1 MSKQLKRC
9 LFCYQSLVLD
19 VNNLTTPFWINST
32 WWNKSVRKNLP
43 WDMWFF
49 VLLYELM
56 KHFIG
61 SCQNFDFISRYIE
74 AARVI
79 CAQDCATEYF
89 TKESSIKLRKQHK
102 MVSIH
107 TWQFSA
113 IYFLDLEGKVPAF
126 LVCSQE
132 RLSDYSKRTCAWVQ
146 HW

>member
-1 MSKQLKRC
+1 M
-9 LFCYQSLVLD
+9 FAI
-19 VNNLTTPFWINST
+19 NPWFWMQTNST
-32 WWNKSVRKNLP
+32 IHFCTISTWCNKSVRKNLP
-43 WDMWFF
+43 WDIWFF

-79 CAQDCATEYF
+79 CAQDCATDYF
-89 TKESSIKLRKQHK
+89 AKESSIKLRKQHK
-102 MVSIH
+102 MASIH